1 LSINKAAEFF
11 YQAINKGLVV
21 NFLEES
27 HRIMKKSF
35 ETEMYIDGNKLPL
48 NNFVQET
55 IGNIMMGFSK
65 TLKGLDAAAP
75 DLIEIKIK
83 RLSKPADVDAHI
95 YPVK

>member
-1 LSINKAAEFF
+1 
-11 YQAINKGLVV
+11 
-21 NFLEES
+21 
-27 HRIMKKSF
+27 
-35 ETEMYIDGNKLPL
+35 MYIYGNKLPL

-75 DLIEIKIK
+75 ELIEVRIK
-83 RLSKPADVDAHI
+83 RLPKSADVDAHV